1 MVPKIGEG
9 KPDIVDLIKNGDIDL
24 VINIPADK
32 KSQMDS
38 KPIRSAAVLQGVTY
52 ITTLEG
58 AQAAISGMDSL
69 ERTGFSVKPIQEY
82 ADFSPGRDRRY
93 RHDIDIRKSLWH
105 RSGRAG

>member
-1 MVPKIGEG
+1 MKKLSTLSFLLVYSTIH
-9 KPDIVDLIKNGDIDL
+9 LTAQ

-38 KPIRSAAVLQGVTY
+38 KPIRSAAVQQGVTY

-58 AQAAISGMDSL
+58 ARAAISGMDSL

-82 ADFSPGRDRRY
+82 IDSSPGRDRRY
-93 RHDIDIRKSLWH
+93 RHDIDIRKSLWN
-105 RSGRAG
+105 